1 MHRITINS
9 IGKKDDRCYA
19 CIYQDLIDNA
29 KKYATINMNNIFNK
43 KINQAHENVQK
54 AKQAYTEVL
63 EPYKIADGLNIALD
77 PRGKQMDSFAFAK
90 MLENNPK
97 VAFFIGGAYGFEER
111 FVRSCDIAVSLSAL
125 TMSHKIAKAVLLEQI
140 FRALT
145 IIHKHPYH
153 K

>member
-29 KKYATINMNNIFNK
+29 KKYATISINNIFNK
-43 KINQAHENVQK
+43 KINQAQDD
-54 AKQAYTEVL
+54 AKRAKEIYSQVL
-63 EPYKIADGLNIALD
+63 EPYKIADGLNVALD
-77 PRGKQMDSFAFAK
+77 PRGKQMDSFAFAT
-90 MLENNPK
+90 MLENHPK

-111 FVRSCDIAVSLSAL
+111 FVRSCDVAVSLSAL
-125 TMSHKIAKAVLLEQI
+125 TMSHKIAKAVLLEQV
-140 FRALT
+140 FRALA